1 MPCFLKEPALQG
13 FGPSTEKEN
22 STLVTRLKFNIHFTT
37 ACSLVIFSSDI
48 LGRSA
53 GWAYISQYLQCSKQ
67 TGKHITAI
75 FLQVRFWAEEYN
87 NHLRFSVLY
96 QEFFHD

>member
-1 MPCFLKEPALQG
+1 MGGGRGQ
-13 FGPSTEKEN
+13 
-22 STLVTRLKFNIHFTT
+22 VHYIYIHFTT
-37 ACSLVIFSSDI
+37 ACSLEIFSSDI
-48 LGRSA
+48 LGRST

-87 NHLRFSVLY
+87 NHLRFSVFY
-96 QEFFHD
+96 REFFHD